1 MRYYFFLKKRS
12 VALLIGL
19 TLTFFYFYS
28 SGMPGLMDRMF
39 TFTQK
44 VEGSVPISGSF
55 PNDFSDPIDQD
66 IRNQFALSWKIVV
79 SERQSVIAVSMNV
92 GGGIRLIKPAKLY
105 ICAQNTTD
113 TTRTYAGRWLCA
125 AMVPYR

>member
-1 MRYYFFLKKRS
+1 MLRFSS
-12 VALLIGL
+12 VEYM
-19 TLTFFYFYS
+19 LTFFYFYS
-28 SGMPGLMDRMF
+28 SGVPGLVDRMF

-44 VEGSVPISGSF
+44 LEGSAPAGGSF
-55 PNDFSDPIDQD
+55 QNDFSDPIDQN
-66 IRNQFALSWKIVV
+66 IRNQFALSWKIVA
-79 SERQSVIAVSMNV
+79 SERRSVTAVSMNV

-113 TTRTYAGRWLCA
+113 TTRIYAGHWLCA